1 MKKSISG
8 ETGLVTVGS
17 RGSKHRSRRERAQL
31 LSEYRA
37 SGWTQERFAQRTGIK
52 VGTLRAWIYKM
63 RSSAPSANRDEI
75 GAIDEGG
82 GFAPVRIVDAVHP
95 VKSRG
100 SVTVRW
106 PQGMEVEIAVE
117 LDGVGIER
125 LVRKLV
131 KPCLP

>member
-8 ETGLVTVGS
+8 ETGVVAVGS
-17 RGSKHRSRRERAQL
+17 RGSKHRSRGERAQL

-52 VGTLRAWIYKM
+52 VGTLRRWIYKM
-63 RSSAPSANRDEI
+63 RSSANCDEA
-75 GAIDEGG
+75 GTIDEGG
-82 GFAPVRIVDAVHP
+82 GFAPVRIVDVVCP
-95 VKSRG
+95 VKSQG

-106 PQGMEVEIAVE
+106 PQGMEVQIAVE

-131 KPCLP
+131 RPCL